1 MLLWD
6 EDDICTV
13 VFHSVIYNSVDSPQV
28 YYQILLLESN
38 FALNNIDVK
47 MSRTLCAT
55 QSDRY
60 VMYKEF
66 CTASGARKKEC
77 WITLY
82 KNNVWNLRIKVMNF
96 FSWTQNLSCTLCTL
110 GWSNFGLLI
119 CDKYIC
125 SFLKIKIWGEDL
137 HPVLENLL
145 IKSKKSSLIR
155 SRWVAKKKLL
165 P

>member
-1 MLLWD
+1 M
-6 EDDICTV
+6 
-13 VFHSVIYNSVDSPQV
+13 
-28 YYQILLLESN
+28 LLESN

-55 QSDRY
+55 QSGRY

-155 SRWVAKKKLL
+155 SRWVAKNSFHRCWFQNWNHEKFWKKLTIFW
-165 P
+165 

>member
-1 MLLWD
+1 
-6 EDDICTV
+6 
-13 VFHSVIYNSVDSPQV
+13 
-28 YYQILLLESN
+28 
-38 FALNNIDVK
+38 
-47 MSRTLCAT
+47 
-55 QSDRY
+55 
-60 VMYKEF
+60 
-66 CTASGARKKEC
+66 
-77 WITLY
+77 
-82 KNNVWNLRIKVMNF
+82 MNF
-96 FSWTQNLSCTLCTL
+96 FSQTQNLSCTLCTL

-165 P
+165 PQMLIPKLESRKVLEKTDNFLIKFKICLFLGPIFFTIPASKYGFCLYPSQSIQERKAVCLYYAN